1 MRAPVRCWIPMTS
14 PTFELVIGEG
24 CDTSVAEGVR
34 SALGANVP
42 ERAVHEVGQAD
53 IVVAVGG
60 DGTIMRVARQVLDA
74 GASSR
79 ILGVSGGRLGFLAAF
94 EVEELPLYLDAIRAG
109 TLSIENRHA
118 LHWRLVRDGQ
128 EAATG
133 CAVND
138 VVLAA
143 GQPFRAIEL
152 EGEVDGG
159 AIPRFLGDG
168 LIVATSAG
176 STAHAASAGGPIVAP
191 GLEATILVPLAA
203 HSLAWR
209 PLVLPAEANVALN
222 VHHANEGS
230 SLVQDGRLAERLQAG
245 DRVEVASH
253 FQTLRFLRHP
263 ERPFGATL
271 AAKLGWAA
279 PPSWRRPGD
288 DA

>member
-1 MRAPVRCWIPMTS
+1 MTS
-14 PTFELVIGEG
+14 PSFELVIGEG
-24 CDTSVAEGVR
+24 CDKSVAANVR
-34 SALGANVP
+34 ATLGASVP
-42 ERAVHEVGQAD
+42 ERSVGEAGQAD

-60 DGTIMRVARQVLDA
+60 DGTIMRVARRVLDT
-74 GASSR
+74 GGVSR

-94 EVEELPLYLDAIRAG
+94 EVDELSTHLDAIRAG
-109 TLSIENRHA
+109 ALNIESRHA
-118 LHWRLVRDGQ
+118 LRWRVLRGGQ
-128 EAATG
+128 EAASG

-138 VVLAA
+138 LVLAA

-159 AIPRFLGDG
+159 GIPRFLGDG

-209 PLVLPAEANVALN
+209 PLVLPAEASVAFT

-230 SLVQDGRLAERLQAG
+230 SLVEDGQLAGQLEAG
-245 DRVEVASH
+245 DRVEVGPH
-253 FQTLRFLRHP
+253 FRTLRFLRHP

-279 PPSWRRPGD
+279 PPSWRRPGA

>member
-1 MRAPVRCWIPMTS
+1 MKAATPPWPRGSIRPRCERART
-14 PTFELVIGEG
+14 
-24 CDTSVAEGVR
+24 
-34 SALGANVP
+34 
-42 ERAVHEVGQAD
+42 AVHEVGQAD

-128 EAATG
+128 EAAIG

-209 PLVLPAEANVALN
+209 PLVLPAEASVALN

-230 SLVQDGRLAERLQAG
+230 LWCRMVDWPSVSKPETGLKSLPIFKHFVFFDTPNDLSGPLLRPNWAG
-245 DRVEVASH
+245 
-253 FQTLRFLRHP
+253 P
-263 ERPFGATL
+263 
-271 AAKLGWAA
+271 

>member
-24 CDTSVAEGVR
+24 CDTNVAEGVR
-34 SALGANVP
+34 SVLGANVP

-118 LHWRLVRDGQ
+118 LHWRLLRDGQ

-159 AIPRFLGDG
+159 AIPRFLGD
-168 LIVATSAG
+168 
-176 STAHAASAGGPIVAP
+176 
-191 GLEATILVPLAA
+191 
-203 HSLAWR
+203 
-209 PLVLPAEANVALN
+209 
-222 VHHANEGS
+222 
-230 SLVQDGRLAERLQAG
+230 
-245 DRVEVASH
+245 
-253 FQTLRFLRHP
+253 
-263 ERPFGATL
+263 
-271 AAKLGWAA
+271 
-279 PPSWRRPGD
+279 
-288 DA
+288 

>member
-1 MRAPVRCWIPMTS
+1 M
-14 PTFELVIGEG
+14 
-24 CDTSVAEGVR
+24 
-34 SALGANVP
+34 P

-79 ILGVSGGRLGFLAAF
+79 ILGVSGGRLVFAAF

-133 CAVND
+133 YAVND

-191 GLEATILVPLAA
+191 GLGSHNFGASRRSLFGLATV
-203 HSLAWR
+203 
-209 PLVLPAEANVALN
+209 
-222 VHHANEGS
+222 GS
-230 SLVQDGRLAERLQAG
+230 SRRSERG
-245 DRVEVASH
+245 V
-253 FQTLRFLRHP
+253 
-263 ERPFGATL
+263 ERP
-271 AAKLGWAA
+271 
-279 PPSWRRPGD
+279 PRQ
-288 DA
+288 